1 MIYPMYYGKGMS
13 ADDVIEY
20 EEDNYS
26 FLGYQAS
33 ARNLLDPGPCI
44 KKSPIRNFIGL
55 FPKDKYTQMIEE

>member
-1 MIYPMYYGKGMS
+1 LT
-13 ADDVIEY
+13 ADEDIAY

-26 FLGYQAS
+26 FLGYQAG

-55 FPKDKYTQMIEE
+55 FPKDNYTEMIER